1 MKPMPPA
8 ELWTSL
14 TGSPLFGLS
23 LTLVAYLAGV
33 WLFKRS
39 GQKPLCNPVLISA
52 GPRVARV
59 WKPAA
64 LGGACGIALRTL
76 GHALLPL

>member
-14 TGSPLFGLS
+14 TSSPLFGLS

-39 GQKPLCNPVLISA
+39 GQKPLCNPVLIA
-52 GPRVARV
+52 IV
-59 WKPAA
+59 
-64 LGGACGIALRTL
+64 
-76 GHALLPL
+76 LL